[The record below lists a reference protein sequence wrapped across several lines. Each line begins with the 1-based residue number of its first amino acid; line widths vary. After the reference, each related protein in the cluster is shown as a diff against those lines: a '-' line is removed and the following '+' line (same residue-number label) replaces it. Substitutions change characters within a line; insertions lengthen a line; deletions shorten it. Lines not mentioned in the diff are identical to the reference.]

1 MVSMG
6 RLKVAPVQSAV
17 LVAVGQRWRIQ
28 TRLCLV
34 SGSRR
39 ESANL
44 GAWEFPLQN
53 LLTAGLRVSVV
64 RLACDLDLWVVP
76 SGRRGREVHGC
87 PALRPCPEGSAADSI
102 TIFGVV
108 PHLVV
113 LVLLEFGHLPNL
125 QRHLEVLS
133 ILLNLDLPASIGGQR
148 RSGGQRHTGRG
159 VTRDLPENADAQER
173 DNHQRGRRDPEPP
186 SAAGAGWHLIPY
198 LRQHLALQ
206 LCRRLIGG

>member
-39 ESANL
+39 ESAGL
-44 GAWEFPLQN
+44 GASEFPLQN

-64 RLACDLDLWVVP
+64 RLACDFDLWVVP
-76 SGRRGREVHGC
+76 SSGRGREVHGC
-87 PALRPCPEGSAADSI
+87 TAVRTYTEGSAADSI

-148 RSGGQRHTGRG
+148 RSGERHTSRG
-159 VTRDLPENADAQER
+159 VAEDCTENADAQDH

-186 SAAGAGWHLIPY
+186 SAAGAGWHLTPH
-198 LRQHLALQ
+198 LRQHTVLQ